1 MSQEFNTPISSPR
14 RAAARRRPGFLGFI
28 RSQRRVVLVAAVA
41 AVGLLTSIPSP
52 APAAFALDVTR
63 AAAQSQSLTTS
74 PAVVAPPVRD
84 DFAMTE
90 FSVVQWSV
98 PASTPISSTF
108 GTRECSGCSTDH
120 KGTDF
125 NPGSGYSI
133 EAIAAGVVTEAGWDS
148 TGYGNKVVV
157 EHVIDGQVVSSLYA
171 HMLDSSITVNV
182 GDTVARGQSLGLV
195 GSTGESTGAH
205 LHLGIIVNGTF
216 IDPYAWLSAHV
227 NA

>member
-14 RAAARRRPGFLGFI
+14 RAARRRSGFLGFI

-52 APAAFALDVTR
+52 APAAFALDVAR

-74 PAVVAPPVRD
+74 PAVAAPPVRD
-84 DFAMTE
+84 GFAMTE

-108 GTRECSGCSTDH
+108 GLRECSGCATDH

-133 EAIAAGVVTEAGWDS
+133 QAIAAGVVTEAGWDS

-171 HMLDSSITVNV
+171 HMMDSSITVNV

-205 LHLGIIVNGTF
+205 LHLGIIVNGAF